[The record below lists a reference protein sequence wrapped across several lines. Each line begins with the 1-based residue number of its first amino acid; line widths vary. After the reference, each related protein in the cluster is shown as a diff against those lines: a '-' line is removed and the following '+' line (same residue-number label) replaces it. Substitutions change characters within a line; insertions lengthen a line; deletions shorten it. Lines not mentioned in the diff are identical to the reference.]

1 MKDARGAKMDS
12 SPSALALVLLDV
24 RFVPPGEAPRSITLS
39 IVDRWA
45 ACSTSRGGRTH
56 TYYIHVDRSGHT
68 FMLAAT
74 RWESERAC
82 SYILGPSIK
91 LRTTMGHHTRI
102 ASQVNTERASEWT
115 DERASERVDRRARS
129 GGGRWLRMLRW
140 LEVEVVVV
148 CR

>member
-1 MKDARGAKMDS
+1 MRAGPRWIHRR
-12 SPSALALVLLDV
+12 SPSPFVLLDV